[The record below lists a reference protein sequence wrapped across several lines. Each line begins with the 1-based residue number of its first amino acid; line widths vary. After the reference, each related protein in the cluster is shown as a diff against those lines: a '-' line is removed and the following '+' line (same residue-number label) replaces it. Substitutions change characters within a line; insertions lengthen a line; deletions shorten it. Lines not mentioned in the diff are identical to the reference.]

1 MRSQVSLARYCLA
14 ANGKHPYSRPSDIL
28 QPAGM
33 ATSLDRLRSAISS
46 RYEIERE
53 LGHGAMAT
61 VYLARDLKHNREV
74 AVKVLI
80 ADLGFALGPE
90 RFRRE
95 IDLASHLSHPH
106 ILPIYDSGEADGE
119 LYYVMPYVAGES
131 LRARLNRE
139 RQLPLDEALRIT
151 CEVASALDH
160 AHRHGIIHRDIKPEN
175 ILLEDGQALVADF
188 GIARAVDAVG
198 EGRLTSTGVS
208 LGTPTYMSPE
218 QGMADPSIDG
228 RSDIYSLGC
237 VLYEM
242 LAGQPPFTGRTTQAL
257 IARHSLDQVPSLSVV
272 RQTIPEDV
280 EDAVM
285 RSLEKV
291 PADRFATAAE
301 FANALK
307 ACATGGTGTARRT
320 GRRTQGRKGAKQ
332 RSRSLVAF
340 AVVFGI
346 LAISGA
352 AWAGKSF
359 LWGAKHQ
366 TAPNGG
372 GGFRPQRIAVLDFKD
387 VSADKHLGYLADGVT
402 KSLTD
407 QLSRVNAL
415 DVISSGGVNQFRGK
429 DVSRDSIA
437 HVLEAGTLVDG
448 SVTPEGKNVRVT
460 MRLVDGNSDA
470 QFDEASVVAPLGDP
484 LTLTTKLA
492 EQLSLMLRQWL
503 RDEIRLRALRTGTQ
517 NPNAW
522 SLVQRAE
529 RMRKD
534 ADASDQGGN
543 TTGAARQLFAAD
555 TLLTQAEA
563 LDPKW
568 TEPIVLRGK
577 IASRLE
583 RMTTDPGDAAKW
595 INIGLAHADR
605 AIAIDARDPDALEL
619 RGSLRVRP
627 IARGFV
633 KEQRKVDD
641 LVRQAEQDLRA
652 AIAVNPTQAG
662 ALNVLS
668 AVQYLKQNTVESN
681 NLAQR
686 AYEAD
691 AYLTAAPDILWRLF
705 ATSYDLEQFPNA
717 GRWCDEDKRRFP
729 DHLGTARCQLLMMT
743 TKAVRPDPTEAWRRA
758 GELARVAPPLQREYY
773 RREGQIFVA
782 AVLSRAGLPDSARRV
797 LVRARADREV
807 DPRGELMGLE
817 AFVRTMLG
825 DKKEAVDLLQRYL
838 TDHPEHRRGFAK
850 VNAWWWRDLQSDDR
864 FKTLIAAGG

>member
-1 MRSQVSLARYCLA
+1 
-14 ANGKHPYSRPSDIL
+14 
-28 QPAGM
+28 M
-33 ATSLDRLRSAISS
+33 ATSFDRLRNAIAD

-61 VYLARDLKHNREV
+61 VYLAKDLKHNREV
-74 AVKVLI
+74 AVKVLL
-80 ADLGFALGPE
+80 ADVGFALGPE

-119 LYYVMPYVAGES
+119 LYYVMPFVAGES

-139 RQLPLDEALRIT
+139 RQLPVDEALRIT

-160 AHRHGIIHRDIKPEN
+160 SHRRGIIHRDIKPEN
-175 ILLEDGQALVADF
+175 ILLEDGQAMVADF

-198 EGRLTSTGVS
+198 EGKLTSTGVS

-218 QGMADPSIDG
+218 QGMADPGLDG

-272 RQTIPEDV
+272 RQSIPEDV
-280 EDAVM
+280 EDAVL
-285 RSLEKV
+285 RALEKV

-301 FANALK
+301 FANALR
-307 ACATGGTGTARRT
+307 ACNGSGSATRRRT
-320 GRRTQGRKGAKQ
+320 GRRTL
-332 RSRSLVAF
+332 SRNRPRQMNRGVIAF
-340 AVVFGI
+340 AVAFGI
-346 LAISGA
+346 LVISGA
-352 AWAGKSF
+352 AWAGRSY

-366 TAPNGG
+366 PSPSG
-372 GGFRPQRIAVLDFKD
+372 GGFRPQRIAVLNFADM
-387 VSADKHLGYLADGVT
+387 SADKHLGYLADGVS

-429 DVSRDSIA
+429 DVARDSIA
-437 HVLEAGTLVDG
+437 RVLEAGTLVDG
-448 SVTPEGKNVRVT
+448 SVAPEGKNVRVT

-470 QFDEASVVAPLGDP
+470 QRDEASVVAPLSDP

-492 EQLSLMLRQWL
+492 EQLSLMLRDWL

-543 TTGAARQLFAAD
+543 TVGAARQLLAAD
-555 TLLTQAEA
+555 TLLTQAEG

-568 TEPIVLRGK
+568 GEPIVLRGK
-577 IASRLE
+577 IAGRQE
-583 RMTTDPGDAAKW
+583 RMTKDPAEAAKW
-595 INIGLAHADR
+595 LDIGLADADR
-605 AIAIDARDPDALEL
+605 ALAIDSRDSDALEL
-619 RGSLRVRP
+619 RATLHVRQFLRGLVP
-627 IARGFV
+627 D
-633 KEQRKVDD
+633 KRKVDD
-641 LVRQAEQDLRA
+641 LLRDAEKDLRS
-652 AIAVNPTQAG
+652 AIAVNPTQAS
-662 ALNVLS
+662 ALNLLS
-668 AVQYLKQNTVESN
+668 GIKHQEQDPVEAN

-691 AYLTAAPDILWRLF
+691 AYLTAAPEILWRLY
-705 ATSYDLEQFPNA
+705 ATSYDLEQFVNA
-717 GRWCDEDKRRFP
+717 LKWCDEAARRFP
-729 DHLGTARCQLLMMT
+729 HHLATARCKLWVMT
-743 TKAVRPDPTEAWRRA
+743 SKAVQPDPAEAWRRA
-758 GELARVAPPLQREYY
+758 ADYEAAVAPQDREYY
-773 RREGQIFVA
+773 KREGQMVVGW
-782 AVLSRAGLPDSARRV
+782 VLGRAGLPDSARRV
-797 LVRARADREV
+797 LARAHADRTI
-807 DPRGELMGLE
+807 DPRGELMGYEALVLE
-817 AFVRTMLG
+817 QLG
-825 DKKEAVDLLQRYL
+825 DKKQAVDVLQRYL
-838 TDHPEHRRGFAK
+838 TDHPEHRAGFGK
-850 VNAWWWRDLQSDDR
+850 VNAWWWRDLQNDPR
-864 FKTLIAAGG
+864 FKTLIAGEG